1 MRSAIFLHPGLLS
14 KLDFFI
20 FIPVIRAS
28 NFIKCKGKKQE
39 ERCNQDFPARHVSE
53 VVQHR
58 SCDVR
63 IKRCVQKFWVGSC
76 SGQLLGPINGI
87 LGRSCREECMPS
99 YILQVS
105 AMIIIINCVVVV
117 VVVVIVLMLCLVC
130 GGTLLMFD
138 EYDMMMY

>member
-58 SCDVR
+58 SCGVR

-87 LGRSCREECMPS
+87 LGRSCREECMHPAAGECNDNNNK
-99 YILQVS
+99 L
-105 AMIIIINCVVVV
+105 CCCCV
-117 VVVVIVLMLCLVC
+117 VVVVIVLMLCVVC